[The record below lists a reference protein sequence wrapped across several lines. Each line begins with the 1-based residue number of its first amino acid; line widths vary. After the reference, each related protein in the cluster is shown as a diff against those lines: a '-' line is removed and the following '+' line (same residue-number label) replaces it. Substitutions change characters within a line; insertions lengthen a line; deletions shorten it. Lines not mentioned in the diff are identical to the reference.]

1 MSLQPVTLCL
11 VGPVC
16 KLLLIK
22 HNSSCAFQLPDCAQY
37 YEFYRNRASD
47 FNFALFPGWWFII
60 QCHWTSDW
68 SPVSVH
74 DPADNSWYACICTL
88 LPSCCVRKLEH
99 QLHFQFTIFHFME
112 RYWDSSTVNWDA
124 SALFSKIAT
133 QYNGLY
139 CSSIRIKIKF
149 TVQQTTNLMW
159 RTPLTSCLEK

>member
-47 FNFALFPGWWFII
+47 FNFALFLGWWFIT
-60 QCHWTSDW
+60 QCPWTSDW

-74 DPADNSWYACICTL
+74 DSADNSRYACICTL
-88 LPSCCVRKLEH
+88 LPSYCVRKLEH
-99 QLHFQFTIFHFME
+99 QLHFQFKIFHFME
-112 RYWDSSTVNWDA
+112 CYCYSSTVNWDA
-124 SALFSKIAT
+124 SALFSTRAK
-133 QYNGLY
+133 QHNRLY
-139 CSSIRIKIKF
+139 CSSTRIKIKF

-159 RTPLTSCLEK
+159 RTPLT